1 MDNKSQIKRRK
12 KLIEVAIPLDEINEA
27 SAKEKSIR
35 HGHPSTLHL
44 WWARRPLAAARA
56 IIFCQLV
63 DDPSSIPELF
73 PTAKSQNSERERLF
87 LIIKRLVRW
96 ENLNNI
102 DLLNEANTE
111 IQKSW
116 ERCCKDNL
124 NHPEAS
130 TKFNSKVIPSFH
142 DPFAG
147 GGAIPLEA
155 QRLGLDSFASD
166 LNPVA
171 VLLNK
176 ALLEVPYLISNFESL
191 KSSTEKLIVDNS
203 SNQSNELIGD
213 IRFYGKLLREK
224 VKRKIGELYPD
235 IKITLD
241 MVDNR
246 EDLRP
251 YLNQKLPI
259 IGYIWARTVN
269 SPDPAFTKIKVP
281 LVSTF
286 VLSQMRGK
294 EVFIEPIVEDNSYK
308 FLINS
313 PNLLNNLSLFILTS
327 VNNVPLSP
335 LQILKLS
342 LK

>member
-1 MDNKSQIKRRK
+1 
-12 KLIEVAIPLDEINEA
+12 
-27 SAKEKSIR
+27 
-35 HGHPSTLHL
+35 
-44 WWARRPLAAARA
+44 
-56 IIFCQLV
+56 
-63 DDPSSIPELF
+63 
-73 PTAKSQNSERERLF
+73 
-87 LIIKRLVRW
+87 
-96 ENLNNI
+96 
-102 DLLNEANTE
+102 
-111 IQKSW
+111 
-116 ERCCKDNL
+116 
-124 NHPEAS
+124 
-130 TKFNSKVIPSFH
+130 
-142 DPFAG
+142 
-147 GGAIPLEA
+147 
-155 QRLGLDSFASD
+155 
-166 LNPVA
+166 
-171 VLLNK
+171 
-176 ALLEVPYLISNFESL
+176 LLEVPYLISNFESL

-308 FLINS
+308 FLIKVGLPKNIKESKKGLKVKRGVFKCIMSGSIINS
-313 PNLLNNLSLFILTS
+313 DYIRSEGE
-327 VNNVPLSP
+327 
-335 LQILKLS
+335 K
-342 LK
+342 